1 MRLSFLQ
8 EQRYLEQYVVK
19 RQLLC
24 SVFVNDLWLGFE
36 NAGISDCCVQQWSII
51 PFANTEAAVY
61 FCGTFL
67 MIRSIKYFFS
77 RHFDLGVVGLS
88 TIRKRFI
95 ALE

>member
-51 PFANTEAAVY
+51 PFGNTEAAVCL
-61 FCGTFL
+61 CGTFL
-67 MIRSIKYFFS
+67 MIRSIKKFFL
-77 RHFDLGVVGLS
+77 DLGVVGLS